1 MLRRAAK
8 SATEQ
13 GTSHLLQGIDCV
25 AQPDDRVLLTLRLA
39 DVAPETRVVTVD
51 QPARISIDLPDTALA
66 LSQTRHVVGVGDVTT
81 VDAVEADGRTRVVIA
96 LRRTAPYTLR
106 RDGNKLYVV
115 IENPAVATA
124 ANPPSHAAIPC
135 GSTVSTLVFLR
146 VVHCPGLF

>member
-25 AQPDDRVLLTLRLA
+25 AQPDDRVLLTLSLS
-39 DVAPETRVVTVD
+39 DVAPEPRVFTVD

-106 RDGNKLYVV
+106 RDGDKQIGRAHV
-115 IENPAVATA
+115 
-124 ANPPSHAAIPC
+124 
-135 GSTVSTLVFLR
+135 
-146 VVHCPGLF
+146 